1 MTFGSFEVSTDD
13 GRPVE
18 LYKFSTSTSGL
29 NFFFTNAEDI
39 VNDGS
44 DDYIPASVVRTQ
56 PTQSQQKKA
65 TEMKLVLPYLDTIT
79 DSFAQLMITAPTE
92 GTTSLVIQRVHL
104 TDSGNEFVQFWSGNV
119 HSAAYNDKGEVE
131 LLCRGIKNIFQREGP
146 RMTWGGSCQ
155 NTLFDANCGVTEGD
169 FTTFDIVVSAISSD
183 GVTITLGAGVPSPI
197 PSWLGG
203 KCIKDNGVDKRMIV
217 AQADNVI
224 TLQQPFRSDFAVG
237 DTVDITQGCDHLLT
251 GDCIT
256 TFDNGDRNG
265 GFPFTPGLNPMVEG
279 LDKL

>member
-39 VNDGS
+39 VNDGA

-92 GTTSLVIQRVHL
+92 GTTALVIQRVHL

-169 FTTFDIVVSAISSD
+169 FTTFDIVVDAIASD
-183 GVTITLGAGVPSPI
+183 GTTITLGAGVPSPI

-224 TLQQPFRSDFAVG
+224 TLQQPFRSDFSVG
-237 DTVDITQGCDHLLT
+237 DTVDIT
-251 GDCIT
+251 
-256 TFDNGDRNG
+256 
-265 GFPFTPGLNPMVEG
+265 
-279 LDKL
+279 